1 MNRLSKVC
9 GLMKQKTRLLIQIRR
24 LITPNPLVFQAEAQL
39 FSECVLIFAKVTVF
53 DLIAPSGH

>member
-1 MNRLSKVC
+1 
-9 GLMKQKTRLLIQIRR
+9 MKQKTRLLIQIRR

-39 FSECVLIFAKVTVF
+39 FSECVLILAKVTVF

>member
-1 MNRLSKVC
+1 
-9 GLMKQKTRLLIQIRR
+9 MKQKTRLLIQIRR